1 MLLENGLVDEDIQRQ
16 MIAVASA
23 RVKPAQPV
31 LPEQVFDFGIVRKVN
46 ETLR

>member
-1 MLLENGLVDEDIQRQ
+1 LENGMVDEDIQRQ
-16 MIAVASA
+16 MIADASA

-31 LPEQVFDFGIVRKVN
+31 LPEQVFDFSVVRKVA